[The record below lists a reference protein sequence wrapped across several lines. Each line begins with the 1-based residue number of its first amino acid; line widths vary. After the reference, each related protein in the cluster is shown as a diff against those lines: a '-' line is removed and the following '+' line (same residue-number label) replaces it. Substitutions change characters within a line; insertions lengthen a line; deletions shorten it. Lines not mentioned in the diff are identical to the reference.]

1 MPERGDSFSYVVQRL
16 LDLGSSHQHAGLL
29 GALLLYTLL
38 SFVVIDN
45 AAGEWPG
52 VNARS
57 LARQAETICR
67 EGKEGSSSSSSSSSR
82 RVVIHVAVA
91 VTVCVVVGEAIIAKN
106 VGA

>member
-67 EGKEGSSSSSSSSSR
+67 EGKEGSSSSSSR